1 MTYTNV
7 SNLGHAHQE
16 WLKSL
21 DFSKD
26 EIIIMRK
33 RLEEVISKNTGSEV
47 TAEVEHYQN
56 QFIVQQNNIDEL
68 KHTINE
74 HTHLVFEDAK
84 AHVGRVEETR
94 VTEHGKIDD
103 QVKMFEKSFTELR
116 KEYNKF
122 LAKWF

>member
-26 EIIIMRK
+26 EINIMRK

-74 HTHLVFEDAK
+74 HTHLVFVDAK

-94 VTEHGKIDD
+94 VTEHEKIDE